1 MRYCESTALR
11 LDYLTTRVATFG
23 RMAQAAREAGHTKT
37 AERFEQNRE
46 EYLAIL
52 REELENG

>member
-1 MRYCESTALR
+1 
-11 LDYLTTRVATFG
+11 
-23 RMAQAAREAGHTKT
+23 MAQAAREAGHTKT